1 MKEFLLIGI
10 ILILLFL
17 VLIIWYKYRSQSDQI
32 KQIVSAISD
41 SIDHK
46 STNQVLLMSGEKT
59 VQNLLIKVNQ
69 LIEVQKNLEVKQVK
83 QDESNRKMLSNISH
97 DLKTPLTVILGYSEL
112 ILNESD
118 KLEESSTEKLEK
130 IQRKTKDVLEM
141 IEEFFDVMK
150 LEAGELPMNMETI
163 DLCEICREEILNY
176 YNLIEKEKINVE
188 VEIPDYPIKIEG
200 DVLAIKRAISNLV
213 DNAIRYGCAGRYLK
227 ICVYERKGHK
237 FIDITDHGKGIVEDS
252 QDKIFERLFTL
263 EDSRN
268 KKYQGSGLGLTIT
281 KRLIESMNGTLEVK
295 SFPYQETTFTIC
307 F

>member
-1 MKEFLLIGI
+1 MKEILLIGV
-10 ILILLFL
+10 ILILLFIL
-17 VLIIWYKYRSQSDQI
+17 LAIWYKYRSQSDQI
-32 KQIVSAISD
+32 NQIVSDLSD
-41 SIDHK
+41 SIDHN
-46 STNQVLLMSGEKT
+46 STDNILLMSGEKN
-59 VQNLLIKVNQ
+59 VQDLLIKVNQ
-69 LIEVQKNLEVKQVK
+69 LIEIQKKLEAKQVK

-112 ILNESD
+112 ILKDSV
-118 KLEESSTEKLEK
+118 KLEESSIEK
-130 IQRKTKDVLEM
+130 IKKIRIKTKDVLGM

-150 LEAGELPMNMETI
+150 LETGELPMNMEEI
-163 DLCEICREEILNY
+163 DLCEICREEILNFY
-176 YNLIEKEKINVE
+176 DLIEKEKIE
-188 VEIPDYPIKIEG
+188 VELDIPDIPIKIQG

-213 DNAIRYGCAGRYLK
+213 DNAIRYGSAGRYLK
-227 ICVYERKGHK
+227 ICVYERNGHR
-237 FIDITDHGKGIVEDS
+237 FIDIIDHGKGIVEDS

-295 SFPYQETTFTIC
+295 SIPYDETVFTIC